1 MVHYHLQPQVDAAAW
16 GRRRPAR
23 ARGRPCA
30 RPPHDRAEFW
40 PTFPKTA
47 TEPKQ
52 YSGPMFRILLLQLYA
67 NWGCLDVGLV
77 SGGVWLAASVQHAT
91 AWLPSR
97 RHTLQALVWILT
109 ETAIV
114 AAIVLPMQ
122 NLATGVAAVSCATK
136 HVWSPLFLVRVTS
149 DVWMLIRDKHELIIK
164 LIP

>member
-1 MVHYHLQPQVDAAAW
+1 MVFPTARQPKGHRQQ
-16 GRRRPAR
+16 RRPQKSPADGTTLSD
-23 ARGRPCA
+23 A
-30 RPPHDRAEFW
+30 
-40 PTFPKTA
+40 
-47 TEPKQ
+47 
-52 YSGPMFRILLLQLYA
+52 S
-67 NWGCLDVGLV
+67 LDCSRLERKRE
-77 SGGVWLAASVQHAT
+77 ASRDD
-91 AWLPSR
+91 SS
-97 RHTLQALVWILT
+97 ALVWILT